1 MSCVPGLTIPVL
13 GIWLL
18 FSVGGGEEEL
28 NEGECVRY
36 SLEVLKLATM
46 NFSDEN
52 KLGNGGFGIVYKV
65 ND

>member
-1 MSCVPGLTIPVL
+1 M
-13 GIWLL
+13 
-18 FSVGGGEEEL
+18 GGGQEEEL

>member
-1 MSCVPGLTIPVL
+1 M
-13 GIWLL
+13 
-18 FSVGGGEEEL
+18 GGGQEEL